1 MKKILVFGASTSS
14 KSINKQLANFVGNQ
28 LKESEFTL
36 IDLNDYTMPIYS
48 TDEEISN
55 GFSKNTI
62 RFSNLF
68 EEYDGFIISL
78 AEHNGYYTAAFKNM
92 FDWASRVHI
101 KIFRDKPIML
111 TATSPG
117 KRGGLTVLEHAS
129 LSFPRFGA
137 KQVFSFCLPSFN
149 ANFQNGKIVNEDLLV
164 DLKNKVQEFEN
175 SINL

>member
-1 MKKILVFGASTSS
+1 
-14 KSINKQLANFVGNQ
+14 
-28 LKESEFTL
+28 
-36 IDLNDYTMPIYS
+36 MPMYS

-55 GFSKNTI
+55 GFSENTL

-92 FDWASRVHI
+92 FDWASRVDI

-117 KRGGLTVLEHAS
+117 KRGGLTVLEYAS
-129 LSFPRFGA
+129 SSFPRFGA
-137 KQVFSFCLPSFN
+137 KQVVSFSLPSFN
-149 ANFQNGKIVNEDLLV
+149 ANFQNGKIVNEEFSLE
-164 DLKNKVQEFEN
+164 LKGKIQEFEN
-175 SINL
+175 YVNQ